1 MDEIVLAVRLLLLLA
16 AANTAPLVAKRL
28 LGTRW
33 AWPLDGGRRFVDGRP
48 LLGSSKTYRGVLAA
62 IVFCVLVAAA
72 LRVPIAAAVVLAL
85 AAMAGDAISSFVK
98 RRLAIPPSGQAF
110 GLDQLPEALLPLLA
124 VRGLLDVPWLVIV
137 GATIAFVLLEPP
149 LAQLTHH
156 LGLRD
161 QPY

>member
-1 MDEIVLAVRLLLLLA
+1 MDEIAQGVRLLLLLA

-28 LGTRW
+28 LGPRW

-48 LLGSSKTYRGVLAA
+48 ILGSSKTFRGVLAA
-62 IVFCVLVAAA
+62 VVLCAVLAPVVAVPLPAAA
-72 LRVPIAAAVVLAL
+72 MVAF

-110 GLDQLPEALLPLLA
+110 GIDQLPEALLPLLA
-124 VRGLLDVPWLVIV
+124 VRGLLEVPWAVV
-137 GATIAFVLLEPP
+137 AGTTIAFVLLEPP
-149 LAQLTHH
+149 LARLTHR

>member
-48 LLGSSKTYRGVLAA
+48 LLGSSKTFRGVLAA
-62 IVFCVLVAAA
+62 VVLCVLVAPA
-72 LRVPIAAAVVLAL
+72 LRVPMAAAVVLAL

-110 GLDQLPEALLPLLA
+110 GLDQLPEALLPLLS
-124 VRGLLDVPWLVIV
+124 VRGLLDVPWLVV
-137 GATIAFVLLEPP
+137 AGATIAFVLLEPP
-149 LAQLTHH
+149 LAQLTHR